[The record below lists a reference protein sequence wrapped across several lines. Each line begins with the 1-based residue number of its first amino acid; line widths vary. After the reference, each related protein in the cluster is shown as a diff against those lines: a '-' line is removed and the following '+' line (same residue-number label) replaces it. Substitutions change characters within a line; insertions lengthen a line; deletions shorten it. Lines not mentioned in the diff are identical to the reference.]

1 MNFMDIVR
9 KEKAKKAG
17 VDSRVIPK
25 VKPSVPSDSEK
36 LSVPVLIESDIPAG
50 MPLTNRLDK
59 MSREQAIWAIQNG
72 GTWLAY
78 LKAHSGAVYAGE
90 SASDIE
96 VSPADQFKAICET
109 LNRVWWALVGKG
121 DTLRSEQIPEWG
133 DTLNWALEVLPV
145 EYDRH
150 REIIQSEL
158 DCLVGV
164 SNKN

>member
-9 KEKAKKAG
+9 KEKSKKAG

-25 VKPSVPSDSEK
+25 VKPSVPSDSES
-36 LSVPVLIESDIPAG
+36 LSVPVLIESEIPAG

-59 MSREQAIWAIQNG
+59 MTREQAVWTIRNG
-72 GTWLAY
+72 DVWLAY
-78 LKAHSGAVYAGE
+78 LRVHGGEVYAGE

-109 LNRVWWALVGKG
+109 LNRVWWALVGER
-121 DTLRSEQIPEWG
+121 DTLRSEQIPEWI
-133 DTLNWALEVLPV
+133 DTLRWAVSAMPAGYE
-145 EYDRH
+145 RH

-158 DCLVGV
+158 ERWQG
-164 SNKN
+164 SGSE